1 MKLAMC
7 GLGKMGFNLALNL
20 IEHGHDVVA
29 YDIDPDLVNSIEE
42 HGAIPAYTVNDVVE
56 QLDKNRIIWMMV
68 PAGDTTENLLN
79 ELTPLL
85 DQEDI
90 ILDGG
95 NANYKD
101 TIHRYEKLQEKG
113 IYYVDVGTSGG
124 TEGARHGACTMVGGD
139 ETVVRKIEDLF
150 VDVSIENGYLYTGDS
165 GSGHFAKMIH
175 NGIEYGMMQAIGE
188 GFDILEKSPYD
199 FDFKEVA
206 RVWNHGSVI
215 RSWLMELLESAFSDD
230 PNLEQIKGIVHASG
244 EGKWTV
250 ETALEYE
257 VAAPVIALSLMARN
271 RSLETDTFSGKVVA
285 SLRNQFGGHEVIS
298 ND

>member
-1 MKLAMC
+1 MRLAMC

-20 IEHGHDVVA
+20 MEHGHEVVA
-29 YDIDPDLVNSIEE
+29 YDIDSDLVRVMEE
-42 HGAIPAYTVNDVVE
+42 YGAIPAYTVKEVVK
-56 QLDKNRIIWMMV
+56 QLDKKRVIWMMV
-68 PAGDTTENLLN
+68 PDGDITENLLN
-79 ELTPLL
+79 ELTHLL
-85 DQEDI
+85 DNDDI

-101 TIHRYEKLQEKG
+101 TIRRSESLLEKG
-113 IYYVDVGTSGG
+113 IHYIDVGTSGG
-124 TEGARHGACTMVGGD
+124 KEGARHGACTMVGGD

-150 VDVSIENGYLYTGDS
+150 TDVSIENGYLYTGDS
-165 GSGHFAKMIH
+165 GSSHFAKMIH

-215 RSWLMELLESAFSDD
+215 RSWLMELLENAFSDD